1 MLRGKRRQGFRSGG
15 EVSRRRKPQHRAW
28 LLCIHLSLAL
38 KCSTQL
44 FSIRR
49 PQVLI
54 AKLIRG
60 YLRGKKQSA
69 SLTSMHK
76 KPPQNR
82 QSKQVSSQESAL
94 NNHSLFQVALQLSLC
109 SEGKGV
115 TGAPKN
121 LPGLGELLC
130 QSSREWS
137 QRVYLWKNR
146 KPGDF

>member
-1 MLRGKRRQGFRSGG
+1 M
-15 EVSRRRKPQHRAW
+15 SRRRKPQPPWLSRAW
-28 LLCIHLSLAL
+28 LLCIHLSLAP

-60 YLRGKKQSA
+60 YLRGKKTICFINRHAQKA
-69 SLTSMHK
+69 SPEPAEQTGFLS
-76 KPPQNR
+76 R
-82 QSKQVSSQESAL
+82 VCSKQSQPL
-94 NNHSLFQVALQLSLC
+94 PVGLQLSLC

-115 TGAPKN
+115 TGAPKKQ
-121 LPGLGELLC
+121 PGLGELLC

-137 QRVYLWKNR
+137 QRVYLRKNR